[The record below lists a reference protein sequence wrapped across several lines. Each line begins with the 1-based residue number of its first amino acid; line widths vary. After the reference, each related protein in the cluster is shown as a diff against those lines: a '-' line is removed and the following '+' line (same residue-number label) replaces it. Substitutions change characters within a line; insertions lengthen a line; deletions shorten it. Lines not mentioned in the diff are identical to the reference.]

1 MLTGKKIGFI
11 GGGAMAEALIRGIS
25 GVGLVDITSLY
36 VADASEKRRAFLRQA
51 LEIQTFSANV
61 QLLQNAD
68 IIFLT
73 VKPQIVETVLQE
85 VGATL
90 RIDQLVV
97 SIAAGVTIETLEK
110 NLPTGTPVVRV
121 MPNTPVL
128 VREGAA
134 AVAVGQYAT
143 KEHAEIVETIF
154 NAVGRVAII
163 QEDLMDAVTGLSGSG
178 PAYACMIVEALADGG
193 VRMGLP
199 RSTALLLAAQT
210 LLGTA
215 KMLLE
220 TEQHPGILRDMV
232 ASPGGTTIAGIHA
245 LEEGGLRAALINAV
259 VAGAERSREL
269 GKVKK

>member
-1 MLTGKKIGFI
+1 MVTGKKIGFI

-25 GVGLVDITSLY
+25 GIGLVDIASLY
-36 VADASEKRRAFLRQA
+36 VADSSNKRRTYLRQT
-51 LEIQTFSANV
+51 LGIQTFSSNAALV
-61 QLLQNAD
+61 ENAD
-68 IIFLT
+68 VIFLT
-73 VKPQIVETVLQE
+73 VKPQVVETVLKE

-90 RIDQLVV
+90 RADQLVV
-97 SIAAGVTIETLEK
+97 SIAAGVTIETLEN
-110 NLPTGTPVVRV
+110 NLPAGMPVVRV

-134 AVAVGQYAT
+134 ALTAGQFANQ
-143 KEHAEIVETIF
+143 EHIDMVEMIF

-199 RSTALLLAAQT
+199 RSTALTLAAQT

-220 TEQHPGILRDMV
+220 TEQHPGLLRDMV

-245 LEEGGLRAALINAV
+245 LENGGLRAALINAV
-259 VAGAERSREL
+259 VAGTERAREL
-269 GKVKK
+269 GKKK

>member
-25 GVGLVDITSLY
+25 GVGLVDISSLY
-36 VADASEKRRAFLRQA
+36 AADASEKRRAFLSQA
-51 LEIQTFSANV
+51 LGIQVFSDNV

-68 IIFLT
+68 IVFLT
-73 VKPQIVETVLQE
+73 VKPQVVEKVLQE
-85 VGATL
+85 VGVAL
-90 RIDQLVV
+90 RPEQLVI

-110 NLPTGTPVVRV
+110 NLPKGTAVVRV
-121 MPNTPVL
+121 MPNTPAL

-134 AVAVGQYAT
+134 AAALGQYAA

-154 NAVGRVAII
+154 NAVGRVVMI
-163 QEDLMDAVTGLSGSG
+163 QEELMDAVTGLSGSG
-178 PAYACMIVEALADGG
+178 PAYACMIVEAMADGG

-220 TEQHPGILRDMV
+220 TEQHPGILKDMV
-232 ASPGGTTIAGIHA
+232 ASPGGTTIAGIHV
-245 LEEGGLRAALINAV
+245 LEEEGLRAALINAV
-259 VAGAERSREL
+259 VAGTKRSREL
-269 GKVKK
+269 GKVTK